1 MTVGASGPEACDDA
15 SGALPGG
22 WRDRGSVRRHV
33 RGATTTRDVGNADD
47 APHLRQPDH
56 GRRLVGSWPDPRR
69 RRLLLGALH
78 VRMAARAAG
87 RAQPRPGQLAVH
99 RPRIHL
105 ASQAASRRYAPR
117 HLGQRDGLESQHET
131 VPDLRAVARWRE
143 LRLLR
148 RSSRRPL
155 QGEEPRPEHGHRSGI
170 LRRRGWAA
178 LLAHESCPP
187 PRTGTRRPRDQAR
200 RDADRSVAVQALR
213 RARHLQAR
221 RLLLP
226 AVLGWRHAATRAEH
240 DQHAAREGTRRAVGS
255 GSGQP
260 GDVLD
265 RQGREVRG
273 PGARHADRHA
283 GRRVVHRLP
292 RARDGVLHAGPAVPA
307 RAHHVDG
314 RRMVASR
321 GRQGARNVGE
331 GARAGGGSTPP
342 PAV

>member
-200 RDADRSVAVQALR
+200 RDADRSVACTSSSKGPTSSSTAATTTCCSR
-213 RARHLQAR
+213 MAARCHTSRARSARCAR
-221 RLLLP
+221 RHSK
-226 AVLGWRHAATRAEH
+226 GRGKRIRATR
-240 DQHAAREGTRRAVGS
+240 
-255 GSGQP
+255 
-260 GDVLD
+260 
-265 RQGREVRG
+265 
-273 PGARHADRHA
+273 
-283 GRRVVHRLP
+283 
-292 RARDGVLHAGPAVPA
+292 
-307 RAHHVDG
+307 
-314 RRMVASR
+314 
-321 GRQGARNVGE
+321 
-331 GARAGGGSTPP
+331 
-342 PAV
+342 